1 MSLSQA
7 AQLTHVVEGRLKGM
21 MEEADKDKA
30 LKQVAEVS
38 LNKKTL
44 ELNSVECQPITTEK
58 ARELAEQKA
67 KDLQGKLGEA
77 EVNLV
82 EVFSNISTRDK
93 ELADLKETMKN
104 REQVFYNMGF
114 KDTENSAGAVI
125 F

>member
-1 MSLSQA
+1 M
-7 AQLTHVVEGRLKGM
+7 VEGRLKGM

-67 KDLQGKLGEA
+67 KDLQGSSGRPKSTLSRSLATSLPGTK
-77 EVNLV
+77 NLP
-82 EVFSNISTRDK
+82 T
-93 ELADLKETMKN
+93 
-104 REQVFYNMGF
+104 
-114 KDTENSAGAVI
+114 
-125 F
+125 

>member
-1 MSLSQA
+1 MSA
-7 AQLTHVVEGRLKGM
+7 NHDGEGSRIGR
-21 MEEADKDKA
+21 
-30 LKQVAEVS
+30 
-38 LNKKTL
+38 
-44 ELNSVECQPITTEK
+44 TEGQG
-58 ARELAEQKA
+58 LA
-67 KDLQGKLGEA
+67 GKLGEA